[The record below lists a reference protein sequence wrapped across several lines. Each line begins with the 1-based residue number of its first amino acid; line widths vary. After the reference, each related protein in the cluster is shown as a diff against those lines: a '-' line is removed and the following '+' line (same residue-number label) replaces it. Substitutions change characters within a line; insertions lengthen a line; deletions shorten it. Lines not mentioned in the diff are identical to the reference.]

1 MMISAAQLRAAR
13 GLLDWTRSELAKASG
28 LSAETIKNIE
38 HGVYAPQES
47 TIAAIVNCFAD
58 NNVEFSD
65 EDGVRRRNYQVMVL
79 RGRLGYRQ
87 FLDHIYSTVTSQG
100 GRICQFN
107 LSDKNN
113 LPHAEEYAAFHLE
126 RMLKVKNLDARVLTI
141 EGDDCFPAKYCQYR
155 WLTQDNKVLM
165 PFYVYNDFIEM
176 TIHRDSNNIELIVVH
191 SPQLAGLYMKQFDLF
206 WEKAIVPC
214 NNNNGGA

>member
-47 TIAAIVNCFAD
+47 TIAAISKTFSD
-58 NNVEFSD
+58 HNVEFTDD
-65 EDGVRRRNYQVMVL
+65 EGVRRRSYQVLVM
-79 RGRLGYRQ
+79 RGKLGYRQ
-87 FLDHIYSTVTSQG
+87 FLDHIYSVMKDNG

-126 RMLKVKNLDARVLTI
+126 RMSKLKNLNARVLTI
-141 EGDDCFPAKYCQYR
+141 EGDNCFPAKYCQYK
-155 WLTQDNKVLM
+155 WLEHSNKVLM
-165 PFYVYNDFIEM
+165 PFYVYNDYIEM
-176 TIHRDSNNIELIVVH
+176 TIRRDSDNIEMVVVH
-191 SPQLAGLYMKQFDLF
+191 SPQLADLYVKQFDLF
-206 WEKAIVPC
+206 WDLAIAPQERVSE
-214 NNNNGGA
+214 